1 MIFKHA
7 DWEVDHAFS
16 TRIGTMSSASTDRTE
31 SSGKLISGIGSDG
44 KLTQGLF
51 QINRNISFPKEGITG
66 VSGAATC
73 LAVFT
78 MTLHH

>member
-7 DWEVDHAFS
+7 DWEVNHAFS
-16 TRIGTMSSASTDRTE
+16 TCIGAVGSAATDWAK
-31 SSGKLISGIGSDG
+31 SPGKLISGIGSDG